1 MPGVAS
7 WPCLADARREF
18 GQPGR
23 PPGPYVPRDRAQ
35 RGRRRHCGWAA
46 ARERRPAS
54 PCPSVDDTKEK
65 AMSTAR
71 DNLEVVVAWLDAM
84 RRADLAAVEAVL
96 ESTVVWRGLPAG
108 AVCHD
113 RDEVLDMLRADELR
127 EGLRSIWAL
136 ELVAGE
142 SAVVL
147 GVRSPGLDPIGDV
160 APSRQLFNVFAI
172 RGGRIAA
179 IQDYAT
185 RADALRAAG
194 AEEPGRA

>member
-1 MPGVAS
+1 
-7 WPCLADARREF
+7 
-18 GQPGR
+18 
-23 PPGPYVPRDRAQ
+23 
-35 RGRRRHCGWAA
+35 
-46 ARERRPAS
+46 
-54 PCPSVDDTKEK
+54 
-65 AMSTAR
+65 
-71 DNLEVVVAWLDAM
+71 M

-147 GVRSPGLDPIGDV
+147 GVRSPALDPIGDV
-160 APSRQLFNVFAI
+160 APPRQLFNVFAI
-172 RGGRIAA
+172 RAA

>member
-1 MPGVAS
+1 
-7 WPCLADARREF
+7 
-18 GQPGR
+18 
-23 PPGPYVPRDRAQ
+23 
-35 RGRRRHCGWAA
+35 
-46 ARERRPAS
+46 
-54 PCPSVDDTKEK
+54 
-65 AMSTAR
+65 
-71 DNLEVVVAWLDAM
+71 M

-96 ESTVVWRGLPAG
+96 ESTVVWRGLPAL

-147 GVRSPGLDPIGDV
+147 GVRSPALDAIGDV
-160 APSRQLFNVFAI
+160 APPRQLFNVFAI

>member
-1 MPGVAS
+1 
-7 WPCLADARREF
+7 
-18 GQPGR
+18 
-23 PPGPYVPRDRAQ
+23 
-35 RGRRRHCGWAA
+35 
-46 ARERRPAS
+46 
-54 PCPSVDDTKEK
+54 
-65 AMSTAR
+65 MSTAR
-71 DNLEVVVAWLDAM
+71 DNLEVVVPWLDAM

-147 GVRSPGLDPIGDV
+147 GVRSPALDPIGDV
-160 APSRQLFNVFAI
+160 APPRQLFNVFAI

>member
-1 MPGVAS
+1 
-7 WPCLADARREF
+7 
-18 GQPGR
+18 
-23 PPGPYVPRDRAQ
+23 
-35 RGRRRHCGWAA
+35 
-46 ARERRPAS
+46 
-54 PCPSVDDTKEK
+54 
-65 AMSTAR
+65 MSTAR

-96 ESTVVWRGLPAG
+96 ESTVVWRGLPAS

-147 GVRSPGLDPIGDV
+147 GVRSPALDAIGDV
-160 APSRQLFNVFAI
+160 APPRQLFNVFAI